1 MFKNILIF
9 LNISRNIK
17 FLVTAQYL
25 NDTNCIEKYNNF
37 ILINDSFLITKSLN
51 NLKNAMNNNYDVI
64 SISESY
70 ERKYHL
76 PDFFRCY
83 NKNSIKIILNLYN
96 DENIKKK

>member
-1 MFKNILIF
+1 
-9 LNISRNIK
+9 
-17 FLVTAQYL
+17 
-25 NDTNCIEKYNNF
+25 
-37 ILINDSFLITKSLN
+37 
-51 NLKNAMNNNYDVI
+51 MNNNYDVI